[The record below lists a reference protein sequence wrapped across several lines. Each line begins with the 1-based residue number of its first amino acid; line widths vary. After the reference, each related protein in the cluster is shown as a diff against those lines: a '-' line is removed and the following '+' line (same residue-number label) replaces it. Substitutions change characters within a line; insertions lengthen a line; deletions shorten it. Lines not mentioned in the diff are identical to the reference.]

1 MNPRIRPGDPAHGS
15 AGPIAALGETAAVA
29 WTGATG
35 SAKRGSAGRSADSPA
50 TSRVPPVVDLALPR
64 LAPPDPAV
72 LAEALAG
79 EPSRARHDGLAARI
93 PALGALEVSPPPAP
107 SAVPAVLRVAAW
119 NAERLKH
126 AAASAAL
133 VACSGADVVLMSEV
147 DLGMARSGDRHTASD
162 LARALGFGF
171 VYGVEFVELGL
182 GDARET
188 RWHAGQRNS
197 IGFHGN
203 AILSRFRLDGAFMV
217 RLDDGGAWFGAEA
230 SADQRRIGG
239 RMALAAR
246 LADAPRPLWVV
257 EAHLESRSTP
267 DLRAVQMRRLL
278 AALAE
283 RIGDAPCVIGGDFNT
298 LALPRGDALPEAALR
313 DPSGAEPLFAAA
325 AAAGF
330 AWAKSN
336 TAHVTSR
343 TRPDGEPLPPFT
355 RIDWLLVR
363 GLVARA
369 PATLA
374 ALGPDGLAISDHDL
388 VAADVVP

>member
-1 MNPRIRPGDPAHGS
+1 MPA
-15 AGPIAALGETAAVA
+15 
-29 WTGATG
+29 
-35 SAKRGSAGRSADSPA
+35 
-50 TSRVPPVVDLALPR
+50 VVDLALPR

-72 LAEALAG
+72 LAEALAA
-79 EPSRARHDGLAARI
+79 EPSRARHDALAARI
-93 PALGALEVSPPPAP
+93 PALEALEVSPPPAP
-107 SAVPAVLRVAAW
+107 SPVPAVVRIAAW

-133 VACSGADVVLMSEV
+133 VARSAADVVLLSEV
-147 DLGMARSGDRHTASD
+147 DLGMARSGNRHTAAD
-162 LARALGFGF
+162 LAQALGMGF

-188 RWHAGQRNS
+188 RWHAGQRNGV
-197 IGFHGN
+197 GFHGN
-203 AILSRFRLDGAFMV
+203 TILSRFRLADAFMM

-230 SADQRRIGG
+230 AADQRRIGG

-246 LADAPRPLWVV
+246 LADAPKPLWVV

-267 DLRAVQMRRLL
+267 DLRDAQMRRLL

-298 LALPRGDALPEAALR
+298 LALPHGDALPGAALR

-330 AWAKSN
+330 AWADSN
-336 TAHVTSR
+336 TADVTSR
-343 TRPDGEPLPPFT
+343 TRPDGEPRPPFT

-363 GLVARA
+363 GLPARA
-369 PATLA
+369 PATVP

-388 VAADVVP
+388 VAVDVVP